1 MSDQKITIEIWS
13 DIMCPF
19 CYIGKRRLEQA
30 LEKFDH
36 RKMVSI
42 QWKSYQLAPD
52 LVTNTE
58 MSSHEHLALHKG
70 ISVEEAKSMSDQ
82 ISTMAKADGL
92 EYHLDKSVVA
102 NSFNS
107 HRLSHFAKV
116 HNKQN
121 ELEELLFQAHFTDG
135 KNIDDIDTLVGM
147 AESLGLDAEAARK
160 VLESDEYSD
169 DVRRDIAEAQQ
180 IGVQGVPFFVFNRKY
195 AVSGAQP
202 VEAFTQTLASVLAEL
217 EPAAAG
223 GSEATDGDACSPGGG
238 CC

>member
-1 MSDQKITIEIWS
+1 MSNPEITIEVWS
-13 DIMCPF
+13 DVMCPF
-19 CYIGKRRLEQA
+19 CYIGKRRLEKA
-30 LEKFDH
+30 LASFDP
-36 RKMVSI
+36 KNKVSV
-42 QWKSYQLAPD
+42 QWKSYQLAPN

-58 MSSHEHLALHKG
+58 ISSYEHLATHKG
-70 ISVEEAKSMSDQ
+70 ISVEEAKTMSDQ

-102 NSFNS
+102 NSFNA

-147 AESLGLDAEAARK
+147 AESLGLDAAAARK
-160 VLESDEYSD
+160 VLESDEYAD

-202 VEAFTQTLASVLAEL
+202 VEAFTQTL
-217 EPAAAG
+217 
-223 GSEATDGDACSPGGG
+223 EAVVADTKPVE
-238 CC
+238 